1 MAGRQHGSVAPWPLT
16 GGTADAMAQWS
27 NAGIAQ
33 DRDGALTPLM
43 RVHPCGPEGRVAE
56 GSEVER
62 TGEAP
67 GDAVDAAPWRERIV
81 VVRSPV
87 HAARQAVGLDK
98 RLGHAEPKLA
108 ALTPARGRG
117 KRQRTDEVPLV
128 EAMARG
134 LQEQRVEG
142 VLTVAWERQVEQQ
155 THYVGRGRG
164 SAQRAQQVRE
174 HIRYHITRIAREE
187 DTIVALTARF
197 GWKAFVTNATPQ
209 RLSLAEAVLCYRNE
223 YRIERIFNR
232 LKSRVHIAP
241 LFVTRDDQIEGLTY
255 LLTLGV
261 RVLTVME
268 FVLRRS
274 LQNEQTHLPGLHP
287 ENGKKMTNT
296 PTAERI
302 LKAFLEVSLSILQT
316 ATGEEIRRWLTPLS
330 ALQQAILSRLGLAT
344 ALYQQLEIQNSGN

>member
-1 MAGRQHGSVAPWPLT
+1 MRAFATRASMAGRQHGSVAPWPLT

-62 TGEAP
+62 TGDAP

-98 RLGHAEPKLA
+98 RLGHAEHKLA

-128 EAMARG
+128 EAMARV

-142 VLTVAWERQVEQQ
+142 VLPVAWERQVEPQ
-155 THYVGRGRG
+155 THDVGRGRG
-164 SAQRAQQVRE
+164 SATRAQQVRE
-174 HIRYHITRIAREE
+174 HLRSPITRMAREE
-187 DTIVALTARF
+187 DPIAARTARC
-197 GWKAFVTNATPQ
+197 GWQAFVTNATPQ
-209 RLSLAEAVLCYRNE
+209 RRSLAEAVLCSRNA
-223 YRIERIFNR
+223 YRIARMFNR
-232 LKSRVHIAP
+232 LKSRVPLAPLCVTRADHIA
-241 LFVTRDDQIEGLTY
+241 GLPS

-261 RVLTVME
+261 R
-268 FVLRRS
+268 
-274 LQNEQTHLPGLHP
+274 G
-287 ENGKKMTNT
+287 
-296 PTAERI
+296 
-302 LKAFLEVSLSILQT
+302 
-316 ATGEEIRRWLTPLS
+316 
-330 ALQQAILSRLGLAT
+330 
-344 ALYQQLEIQNSGN
+344 